1 MGTPLSG
8 KSTLLKRLIR
18 GKEYVII
25 PEKPGETF
33 STPMACQPVL
43 VTMRKL
49 TPKVVLLY
57 RSQENS
63 PPENVWNDDSGLGQ
77 LLVSFFLKYLPT
89 SSTEP
94 RPENME
100 QLAQGQT
107 QSTQHMV
114 VVESVPAQQVQQP
127 TLPSTQP
134 MVDEINSPAP
144 KEQQP
149 TRSPGELVPCD
160 TQQEILSTALQN
172 INLEEAEKD
181 LEGSVILH
189 ILDTGGQ
196 REYMEVLPGL
206 LTGPAVNLLVF
217 RLIDELQERFQVQY
231 VPAVGKSRAPYE
243 SSYTV
248 EETLLQAFTCVSH
261 RDPPEL
267 SQDVANLLPSRST
280 KSVTLIVGTYADKQK
295 QVDEID
301 KQLQCK
307 FKEIEPVNSEMVW
320 ATGKRLLY
328 TVDNTDPNDANFDSL
343 HDDLTRTIRESFE
356 SQLVPSTWLMFYL
369 AVQSTEK
376 KVLSFMQCSEIA
388 QKHGI
393 STDSELKCALWYLSH
408 QFGVLRYV
416 CMVYLK
422 T

>member
-18 GKEYVII
+18 GKKYVINSK
-25 PEKPGETF
+25 KPGETF

-49 TPKVVLLY
+49 TPKVVLLC
-57 RSQENS
+57 RSQKKS

-107 QSTQHMV
+107 QSTQRMV
-114 VVESVPAQQVQQP
+114 VAESVPAQP

-134 MVDEINSPAP
+134 MVDEVNSPAP
-144 KEQQP
+144 EEQQP
-149 TRSPGELVPCD
+149 TRSPVHCD

-217 RLIDELQERFQVQY
+217 RLIDKLQERFQVQY
-231 VPAVGKSRAPYE
+231 VPVVGKSRAPYE

-267 SQDVANLLPSRST
+267 PEEVADLLPSRST

-301 KQLQCK
+301 EQLQCK
-307 FKEIEPVNSEMVW
+307 FKEIEPVNSEMIW

-328 TVDNTDPNDANFDSL
+328 TVDNTDPKDANFDSL
-343 HDDLTRTIRESFE
+343 HVGLTKTIRESFE

-376 KVLSFMQCSEIA
+376 KVLSFTECSEIA

-393 STDSELKCALWYLSH
+393 SRDSELKCALWYLSH